1 MVELRRTSHPR
12 RLDEL
17 LGVSC
22 IRSLYHFRKFEM
34 TIPVGLVA
42 ISAGV
47 GAAGVALTG
56 VGAAALVPTAMSYAS
71 CCRRR
76 CSDLQWTAA
85 TLGSA
90 STVAWGGAIGGAV
103 GSVVGAFWK

>member
-1 MVELRRTSHPR
+1 MTTP
-12 RLDEL
+12 
-17 LGVSC
+17 
-22 IRSLYHFRKFEM
+22 IRF
-34 TIPVGLVA
+34 VA

-47 GAAGVALTG
+47 GSAGVALAG
-56 VGAAALVPTAMSYAS
+56 VGAGALVPTAMSYFGAVVPGVGTLHAAGGVAAT
-71 CCRRR
+71 
-76 CSDLQWTAA
+76 LQWTAA